1 MNTHVIIPIAD
12 IEKQIK
18 SLKKQLEEEKA
29 KSYPDNSQ
37 IEYLTHEIDFLER
50 LSRTPTKISLDE
62 KDIEKKAAIA
72 MTGRYDLKDTNNQI
86 GAGGFISGYKQALN
100 ELL

>member
-1 MNTHVIIPIAD
+1 MKTHIIIPIAD
-12 IEKQIK
+12 IEDEIKNYNQLIEFGYDKQDASRSKHELNRIL
-18 SLKKQLEEEKA
+18 SMGKQ
-29 KSYPDNSQ
+29 
-37 IEYLTHEIDFLER
+37 
-50 LSRTPTKISLDE
+50 ISLDE
-62 KDIEKKAAIA
+62 KDIKEKAAIA